1 MSDLIP
7 EEETVKRIVQQIV
20 QDNLSKK
27 DVETIVKILAES
39 ASNASTSSSWISRFQ
54 RELANKIQK
63 EYSGQCE
70 NEGINFPDHF
80 SLKSVKERLDGY
92 DVSNVPNLQVLTN
105 IMIMLCIHSTEINW
119 KLYVY
124 GIEFMNSG
132 LNSDFQILNG
142 IFIIK

>member
-27 DVETIVKILAES
+27 DVETI
-39 ASNASTSSSWISRFQ
+39 
-54 RELANKIQK
+54 

-105 IMIMLCIHSTEINW
+105 IMIMLCIHSTEIN
-119 KLYVY
+119 
-124 GIEFMNSG
+124 
-132 LNSDFQILNG
+132 
-142 IFIIK
+142 